1 MSQSLTTGSD
11 GARRGPRAGLRV
23 GSLGFVAMILILI
36 VAILFAANQ
45 NDVIGWLV
53 VAVAAGWLVFAVVVF
68 VQMRRGVRAAGRR
81 VDTAMEN
88 VRADVASLR
97 GQGEGAGAAAPQAA
111 APVAD
116 PMRDT
121 KLDHSFKIA
130 QVQVRVVRE
139 QLAAGAAMDREMVDR
154 ALETI
159 EITAANARDMI
170 KESRGPN
177 ASEGPVSGTVVG

>member
-11 GARRGPRAGLRV
+11 DRRRGPRAGLRV
-23 GSLGFVAMILILI
+23 GSVGFAAMIVILI
-36 VAILFAANQ
+36 VAIIFAANQ
-45 NDVIGWLV
+45 NDLIGWLV
-53 VAVAAGWLVFAVVVF
+53 VAVAAGWLVFAVIVF
-68 VQMRRGVRAAGRR
+68 LQMRRGVRAAGRR

-88 VRADVASLR
+88 ARADVAALR
-97 GQGEGAGAAAPQAA
+97 GQGAAPAA
-111 APVAD
+111 SQPAAAD

-139 QLAAGAAMDREMVDR
+139 QLDAGAAMDREVVDR

-159 EITAANARDMI
+159 EITASNARDMI
-170 KESRGPN
+170 KESRGRGG
-177 ASEGPVSGTVVG
+177 SEGPVSGTVIR